1 MVVPDSVNNRD
12 TSDVQVR
19 KSPGLKW
26 LGREGERETFEAAPW
41 NIPGLTRAVSVLTW
55 AGERFKRPINFSSKQ
70 KLF

>member
-26 LGREGERETFEAAPW
+26 LGREGERETFEAEP
-41 NIPGLTRAVSVLTW
+41 
-55 AGERFKRPINFSSKQ
+55 
-70 KLF
+70 